1 MVFKKIKIKESA
13 DIGGLLLLIKGCTSK
28 DPARMDIALQCLL
41 LVGVPA
47 EYAEGAVEHAMHTW
61 RYYLLSSRMHLK
73 CSQRANLEVAISL
86 VGPAKKYLSRR
97 DREIQNKY
105 FRSLHYQF
113 HPLQQVRDK
122 LLQRMA
128 RTAKRSTPLKRR

>member
-1 MVFKKIKIKESA
+1 MFFKKIKIKESA

-28 DPARMDIALQCLL
+28 DPARMDIASQCLL
-41 LVGVPA
+41 LAGVPA

-61 RYYLLSSRMHLK
+61 RYYLLISRMHPE
-73 CSQRANLEVAISL
+73 CSQRANLKSAIGL
-86 VGPAKKYLSRR
+86 AGPAKKYLSRR
-97 DREIQNKY
+97 DREIQNKH

-113 HPLQQVRDK
+113 HPFQRIRDS

-128 RTAKRSTPLKRR
+128 RTAKRSTP